1 MKIALVHDYLTQRGG
16 AERVFQLLCQHFPD
30 ADIFTSLYDRERTV
44 DLGDRVVHTTMLQHI
59 PGASDRFRL
68 LAPLYYPVFRTL
80 DLRDYDLII
89 SSSSSFAKAVRKK
102 PTATHICFC
111 HNVTRFLWDS
121 ETYLEEY
128 KQYQQLA
135 PLLSKI
141 FQAMRQADKAYAQ
154 EPDLYIANSSVVADR
169 IRKYYNREAMVI
181 NYPIDDSQ
189 FIFSGQKD
197 NFCLAISRILSY
209 KRIDLTVKAFKEL
222 GWPLLIAGD
231 GPERQRLQMEAGDAK
246 NIKFLGEV
254 SDEQRRE
261 LLSTASSVVVTALED
276 YGLVPIEA
284 NASGTPVVAYG
295 EGGVRDTQVDGK
307 TGVLF
312 RPQNADALR
321 DALLKTKEIKWDYR
335 SIRQHALNNFSQRVF
350 FNQVDRT
357 IEQVVG
363 LNFSEPI
370 SLVN

>member
-1 MKIALVHDYLTQRGG
+1 
-16 AERVFQLLCQHFPD
+16 
-30 ADIFTSLYDRERTV
+30 
-44 DLGDRVVHTTMLQHI
+44 MLQNL
-59 PGASDRFRL
+59 PGASNHFRL

-102 PTATHICFC
+102 PEATHICFC

-128 KQYQQLA
+128 KRYQQLA
-135 PLLSKI
+135 PLLGKI

-154 EPDLYIANSSVVADR
+154 EPDIYIANSSVVAER
-169 IRKYYNREAMVI
+169 IRKFYNREAIVI
-181 NYPIDDSQ
+181 NYPIDDRQ
-189 FIFSGQKD
+189 FIFSDRKD
-197 NFCLAISRILSY
+197 DFCLAISRIMSY

-231 GPERQRLQMEAGDAK
+231 GPERSRLELEAAGAK
-246 NIKFLGEV
+246 NIQFLGEV
-254 SDEQRRE
+254 SDLKRRE
-261 LLSTASSVVVTALED
+261 LLSAASSVVVTALED

-295 EGGVRDTQVDGK
+295 EGGIRDTQVDGK

-312 RPQNADALR
+312 RPQNVDALQE
-321 DALLKTKEIKWDYR
+321 ALLKTKEIKWDYK

-350 FNQVDRT
+350 FHQVDRV
-357 IEQVVG
+357 IEEVVG
-363 LNFSEPI
+363 LSSGQTV